1 MVAGD
6 FNAPH
11 TTWGYAISSARGT
24 CVLDTFDDAQFT
36 LLNNVSVPTRRRDHP
51 RAPPHSPDLSWWLGR
66 TTVSWS
72 CEPDCWGSDH
82 HPIHLGLP
90 SGGTGR
96 LRRLCRVVDW
106 DRYRA
111 VSESTVSSFMQDP
124 SHCLSAALVQAT
136 RTSWVDESRTTPDL
150 QLLRLWASRRQAE
163 LASERDPYQ
172 IPSVARRHEHRLER
186 GRWIDWCSSLGPS
199 SSNASIWRTFRV
211 MERGRRPPEP
221 AACALLASGQTP
233 AVFAETVA
241 HTFFP
246 ALDTAP
252 PPFVVQN
259 SLPTDAGTPPT
270 LADIEARFLARR
282 TLKFPDFVAPMIIKT
297 IRLSQLGLAD
307 GPADLSSRRNN
318 RPARGSRR
326 ESDQQIRTRQWL
338 ATALARLDYRL
349 LSGPPNL
356 ECRSTL
362 SSNERSVEETTH
374 CSTFE

>member
-1 MVAGD
+1 MA
-6 FNAPH
+6 A
-11 TTWGYAISSARGT
+11 TSSSAPEDILQWNCRGIAGKVGELRQRLRYGKLRVWALLIQET
-24 CVLDTFDDAQFT
+24 NALPPISGFVAYSSPSMLD
-36 LLNNVSVPTRRRDHP
+36 LPTRRRDHP

-111 VSESTVSSFMQDP
+111 VSESTVSSFVQDP
-124 SHCLSAALVQAT
+124 PHCLSVALVGAT

-163 LASERDPYQ
+163 LASERDPSSNSLRLEAQ
-172 IPSVARRHEHRLER
+172 RLTAVARRHEHRLER
-186 GRWIDWCSSLGPS
+186 GRWIDWCSSLDPS
-199 SSNASIWRTFRV
+199 SSNASIWRTFCV

-252 PPFVVQN
+252 PLFVVQN
-259 SLPTDAGTPPT
+259 SLTTDAGTPPT
-270 LADIEARFLARR
+270 LADIEAARSDLASARR
-282 TLKFPDFVAPMIIKT
+282 PRRPRAVSHDPSAGSSGYPSGAGSSPLVVSNSMTVVKGVRGGGPGWQSMVAKPDHA
-297 IRLSQLGLAD
+297 
-307 GPADLSSRRNN
+307 
-318 RPARGSRR
+318 
-326 ESDQQIRTRQWL
+326 
-338 ATALARLDYRL
+338 
-349 LSGPPNL
+349 
-356 ECRSTL
+356 
-362 SSNERSVEETTH
+362 
-374 CSTFE
+374 

>member
-1 MVAGD
+1 MIVCTLVI
-6 FNAPH
+6 F
-11 TTWGYAISSARGT
+11 SSAERKMHASGWALNSVSAYSSAGPPSRAAT
-24 CVLDTFDDAQFT
+24 LTGPVLVARKDDR
-36 LLNNVSVPTRRRDHP
+36 LVVIDHQ
-51 RAPPHSPDLSWWLGR
+51 
-66 TTVSWS
+66 
-72 CEPDCWGSDH
+72 
-82 HPIHLGLP
+82 PIHLGLP

-163 LASERDPYQ
+163 LASERDPSSNSLRLEAQ
-172 IPSVARRHEHRLER
+172 RLTAVARRHEHRLER
-186 GRWIDWCSSLGPS
+186 GRWIDCCSSLGPS
-199 SSNASIWRTFRV
+199 SSNASIWRAFRV

-233 AVFAETVA
+233 AVFAKTVA

-270 LADIEARFLARR
+270 LADIETRFLARR

-297 IRLSQLGLAD
+297 IRLS
-307 GPADLSSRRNN
+307 
-318 RPARGSRR
+318 
-326 ESDQQIRTRQWL
+326 
-338 ATALARLDYRL
+338 
-349 LSGPPNL
+349 
-356 ECRSTL
+356 
-362 SSNERSVEETTH
+362 
-374 CSTFE
+374 